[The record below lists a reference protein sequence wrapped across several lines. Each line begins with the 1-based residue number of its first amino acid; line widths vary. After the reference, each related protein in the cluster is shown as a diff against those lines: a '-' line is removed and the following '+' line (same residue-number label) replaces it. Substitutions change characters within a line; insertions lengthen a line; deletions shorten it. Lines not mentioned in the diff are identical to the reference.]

1 MDAIPTPDLTLGP
14 LLLHWPGE
22 AWRDFHYRIAEE
34 APVDTVTL
42 GEVVCPKRWPFNRP
56 YLEPVIERLQRA
68 GKRVVIATPALVGS
82 DHDAALVRDLAAHG
96 LPVEVNDMA
105 ALGLLQRDGRRAEL
119 AGAEAARTEVARA
132 EVASAEVAGPGINS
146 YNEATLRHLGGQG
159 IQRVVPPPELP
170 PASVRHL
177 AGLHG
182 GDPEIPALELQAFGR
197 WPLAISA
204 RCYHARAYGRDKAT
218 CQYACADDPDGLPVD
233 TLDDQP
239 FLAVNGVQ
247 TLSHAYACLAGEL
260 PALTAAGVQ
269 GFRLL
274 PQDVDM
280 VAVAQVFRELLDGRI
295 ETGAAI
301 DRVEALCGD
310 VPLANGYQHDAPGAA
325 WYEA

>member
-1 MDAIPTPDLTLGP
+1 MMEAIPTPDLTLGP

-22 AWRDFHYRIAEE
+22 AWRDFHYRIADE

-56 YLEPVIERLQRA
+56 YLEAVIERLRRA

-82 DHDAALVRDLAAHG
+82 DHDAGLVRDLAAHG

-105 ALGLLQRDGRRAEL
+105 ALGLLQRGGTKD
-119 AGAEAARTEVARA
+119 EVAG
-132 EVASAEVAGPGINS
+132 AEVAGPGINS
-146 YNEATLRHLGGQG
+146 YNEATLRHLAGQG
-159 IQRVVPPPELP
+159 IRRVVPPPELP

-177 AGLHG
+177 AGLSAR
-182 GDPEIPALELQAFGR
+182 DPDMPSLELQAFGR

-260 PALTAAGVQ
+260 PALTVAGVQ

-280 VAVAQVFRELLDGRI
+280 VAVAQVFRELLDGRT